1 MRIAVDCMG
10 GDHGSEVVVR
20 GVKMALDAYS
30 AIQKLYLVGLE
41 DELRAQVAKAG
52 LTDERVELVGAGEVL
67 LMTDK
72 PTDGL
77 RKKKDCSMLRAVDLL
92 KDGRA
97 EALVSCGNTGGLVA
111 ISTVRLRPLEG
122 VDRPALAAIMPT
134 TAGAGI
140 LVDAGAN
147 PECKPLHLGQFAI
160 MGEIY
165 SRAIFGV
172 ERPRVGILSNGTEES
187 KGTELT
193 REAMKLCRGLDLNFV
208 GYVEGADFFSGG
220 VDVAVCDGFV
230 GNLVLK
236 GCESLAKTI
245 SRLLKEEVQANPVRM
260 VGGILA
266 GGAFRALKQK
276 MDPDVYGGAP
286 LLGLN
291 GNVIKA
297 HGSAREAAIMNAVRV
312 ATETIKQQV
321 NEKIMQQ
328 IFKSQVL
335 LGASAT

>member
-1 MRIAVDCMG
+1 M
-10 GDHGSEVVVR
+10 E
-20 GVKMALDAYS
+20 
-30 AIQKLYLVGLE
+30 
-41 DELRAQVAKAG
+41 
-52 LTDERVELVGAGEVL
+52 
-67 LMTDK
+67 DK

-92 KDGRA
+92 KEGQA
-97 EALVSCGNTGGLVA
+97 QALVSCGNTGGLVA

-134 TAGAGI
+134 QKGAAI

-147 PECKPLHLGQFAI
+147 PECKPMHLAQFAI

-165 SRAIFGV
+165 SHAIFGI
-172 ERPRVGILSNGTEES
+172 EKPCVGVLSNGSEES

-193 REAMKLCRGLDLNFV
+193 RESVKLIEKLDLNFA
-208 GYVEGADFFSGG
+208 GYVEGADFFGG
-220 VDVAVCDGFV
+220 RVDVAVCDGFV

-236 GCESLAKTI
+236 SCESLAKTI
-245 SRLLKEEVQANPVRM
+245 KGLLDREMRANPLRM
-260 VGGILA
+260 A
-266 GGAFRALKQK
+266 GYALSRGAFKELKRQ

-297 HGSAREAAIMNAVRV
+297 HGSARERAIMNAVRV
-312 ATETIKQQV
+312 AMETIKQEV
-321 NEKIMQQ
+321 NQHIMQQ
-328 IFKSQVL
+328 VSKSAVL
-335 LGASAT
+335 FEAPAA